1 MRWAE
6 QISFPFLR
14 CDKRSRG
21 GELLAQGHG
30 GYKLQNPV
38 LLIPRRSR
46 FHPATTVSPMIVK
59 TSGDFP
65 EILKNPQH
73 EEIYDISKAPVE
85 IWCEIPSDMFVAA
98 LII

>member
-1 MRWAE
+1 MLSSCHNCR
-6 QISFPFLR
+6 S
-14 CDKRSRG
+14 CD
-21 GELLAQGHG
+21 GE
-30 GYKLQNPV
+30 N
-38 LLIPRRSR
+38 
-46 FHPATTVSPMIVK
+46 VS
-59 TSGDFP
+59 DFP